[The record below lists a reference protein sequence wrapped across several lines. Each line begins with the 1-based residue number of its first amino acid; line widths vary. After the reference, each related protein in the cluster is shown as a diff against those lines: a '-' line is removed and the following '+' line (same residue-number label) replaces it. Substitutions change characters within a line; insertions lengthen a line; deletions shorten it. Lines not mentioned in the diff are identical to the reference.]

1 MLVRHGIHCSSF
13 RNWLASTSVA
23 GESHKVGREKHR
35 ELMKEGDDRLKG
47 MRHHFLFNA
56 VKLDEERQA
65 VLNALQR

>member
-1 MLVRHGIHCSSF
+1 M
-13 RNWLASTSVA
+13 
-23 GESHKVGREKHR
+23 GREKHR